1 MQGRPRRSVSISV
14 TTESEV
20 APEEDRRKKII
31 FLLEAVDKSS
41 LSNISCFR
49 YLLDQTVQNP
59 MLTILLTGS
68 RSFQFDCNAL
78 KTRPFVGRFP
88 TFTFLVKNINWNKY
102 VIAKE
107 F

>member
-1 MQGRPRRSVSISV
+1 M
-14 TTESEV
+14 T
-20 APEEDRRKKII
+20 PEEDRRKKDI
-31 FLLEAVDKSS
+31 FLLEAVDKNS
-41 LSNISCFR
+41 LSNISYFR
-49 YLLDQTVQNP
+49 YLLDQTVQNLL
-59 MLTILLTGS
+59 LTILLTGS

-88 TFTFLVKNINWNKY
+88 TFMFPVKNNNWNKY